1 MHSRRIVIDEEKWKK
16 VGNINSTNE
25 IMTRLG
31 SIFAD
36 VDVSHSLTIQYSRKI
51 VPFGLRSSYQF
62 RGNWQNIKREKSFS
76 IFYSCLAFEYAEIFS

>member
-1 MHSRRIVIDEEKWKK
+1 MEK

-51 VPFGLRSSYQF
+51 VPLAPEVATNFVEIGKTS
-62 RGNWQNIKREKSFS
+62 REKNHLVYF
-76 IFYSCLAFEYAEIFS
+76 IHAFEYAEIFS